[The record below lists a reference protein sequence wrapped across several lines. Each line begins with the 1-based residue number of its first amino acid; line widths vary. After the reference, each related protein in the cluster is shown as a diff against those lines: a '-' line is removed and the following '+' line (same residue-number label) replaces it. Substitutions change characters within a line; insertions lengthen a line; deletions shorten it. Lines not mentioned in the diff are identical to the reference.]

1 MDLSSILSMTATV
14 IQSVND
20 YATSIKNA
28 PESCE
33 TFKYD
38 LSSTQKLL
46 EELQRLVEED
56 LGDVRFSSS
65 NPSHLTELACDQDA
79 LMRSLIDGGQLK
91 KLQTTLVDILE
102 WLRSQQPSSG
112 KMTLTRLLL
121 WPSSA
126 QRKRIEKFSSELEKF
141 KSAATLALS
150 IGSRYVR

>member
-1 MDLSSILSMTATV
+1 MTATV

-20 YATSIKNA
+20 YATSVKGA
-28 PESCE
+28 PKSCE
-33 TFKYD
+33 AFKDD

-65 NPSHLTELACDQDA
+65 NPSHLIEPVCAQDA
-79 LMRSLIDGGQLK
+79 LMHSLIDGGQLK

-112 KMTLTRLLL
+112 KMTLTRMLL

-150 IGSRYVR
+150 IGLRYVF

>member
-1 MDLSSILSMTATV
+1 MDLSSILSMTATA

-20 YATSIKNA
+20 YATSVKDA
-28 PESCE
+28 PKSCE
-33 TFKYD
+33 AFKDD

-79 LMRSLIDGGQLK
+79 VMRSLIDGGHLK

-102 WLRSQQPSSG
+102 WLRTQQSNPG
-112 KMTLTRLLL
+112 KMALIRMVL
-121 WPSSA
+121 WSSSA

-150 IGSRYVR
+150 IGLRYVF

>member
-20 YATSIKNA
+20 YATSVKDA
-28 PESCE
+28 PKSCE
-33 TFKYD
+33 AFKDD

-65 NPSHLTELACDQDA
+65 NPSHLTELVCDQGVSI
-79 LMRSLIDGGQLK
+79 RSLIDSQLE

-102 WLRSQQPSSG
+102 WLRTQQPNPGRMKLSR
-112 KMTLTRLLL
+112 RLL
-121 WPSSA
+121 WSSLA
-126 QRKRIEKFSSELEKF
+126 QRKRIEKFLSEL
-141 KSAATLALS
+141 
-150 IGSRYVR
+150 